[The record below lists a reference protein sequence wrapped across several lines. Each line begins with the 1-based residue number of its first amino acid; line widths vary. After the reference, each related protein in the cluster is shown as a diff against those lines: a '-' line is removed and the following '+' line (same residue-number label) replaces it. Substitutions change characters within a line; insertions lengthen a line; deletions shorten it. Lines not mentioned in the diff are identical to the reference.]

1 MFGPQSIGADHELRG
16 WRTGGGRSGL
26 ETSSYKGSAMLSP
39 RQARIYG
46 LLSRLVSDG
55 AAEFFRDACALMA
68 EEPPRITATHQ
79 VAHALREVESALRA
93 VLEAHKSKNHHER
106 ILSVLQALDVP
117 SDDPNAELWLGLSG
131 EGNPRGLAAR
141 AHRAGLEAPRPLDA
155 EFREFFHNMES
166 MLDRM
171 LERFRDR
178 YVHVFR
184 RLDELLTSAS
194 PKSKDAER
202 FRQKFPANQVT
213 RQYFFT
219 RASVAWLRP
228 LREAGFFTSPPPPQ
242 VNEDESVSFLRWP
255 ESEYLVRVVSSDP
268 NGVLAAALSIPHSDN
283 SYVTWNLVQ
292 VASALPP
299 EAGAQL
305 VPQIIS
311 SITGPYGVIAARDV
325 GTLVVRLARASLV
338 DSAMALAR
346 ALLKDA
352 PTRSRDSGSIR
363 DHDYVVVVRES
374 MPTLVTAAGRPAFAL
389 LVELLDDAIRVDA
402 SPRGI
407 EDGYDGSLMWRT
419 AIERDDSYSR
429 DDPKNALVDAIRA
442 SAIQL
447 IKTGTMTV
455 AEVVDELDPYRWLI
469 LRRLILDL
477 LKSYGAAAPSLVGQ
491 YLTDA
496 TVARNDRLDR
506 EFLLLAN
513 AAQTWLANRDRQRLM
528 ALIAEGPDTDSWSA
542 QYTRYN
548 NQAPPASRVRRYV
561 ETWQRD
567 RFAAIEQILPSD
579 LRARYR
585 ILVAEHGDAS
595 DPTVPPPVV
604 VVWDEESPV
613 GVDDLAAM
621 PTHSLV
627 EFLRTWQPPKDWRQR
642 DRSSLAGVLNS
653 AIQQDAPQRS
663 ADASKFIGLAPDYI
677 TPVMD
682 GLWQAAEK
690 RAELDWAAL
699 LPLCSWVN
707 EQAEAELAQ
716 GAVSRSAR
724 AWHRPRLALLGLL
737 ITGLNDQAPP
747 LTADHDG
754 TVWSMISSACQDPDP
769 TPDDETVN
777 DRPGLLE
784 ALTLDAVRPVAI
796 RAAVAYGL
804 QMRQQDPEA
813 NIRAVLSILGDH
825 LDTTADPSWAV
836 HATYGSL
843 FQILIAL
850 DPAWARTHLLAIF
863 PSDPAQQPYWRAAW
877 NAHLEQQ
884 NLTDETWQLLR
895 SQYARAVD
903 ELDSNVKDK
912 WALAKAQYL
921 GHHLARRYWF
931 GKLTLDEPDRL
942 LKRFYERAPVEVA
955 AQIIA
960 TAGRTLRKKGS
971 AEAALIERLVA
982 LWNYRVNAVDQGADP
997 RELADFDQ
1005 WFISG
1010 AFDEAWALQQLLIV
1024 VKRVPDMDLD
1034 PQVLHQMSMLA
1045 PTHTL
1050 LCLAIL
1056 DQWLENEPNYWALSR
1071 RTEYLRAIIHTGST
1085 SDPEAA
1091 SLARKI
1097 TSMLALRGLHLD
1109 GG

>member
-1 MFGPQSIGADHELRG
+1 
-16 WRTGGGRSGL
+16 L
-26 ETSSYKGSAMLSP
+26 ETSSDRDYAMLSP

-46 LLSRLVSDG
+46 LLGRLVSDG
-55 AAEFFRDACALMA
+55 AAEFFRDACGLMA
-68 EEPPRITATHQ
+68 EEPSRITATHQ
-79 VAHALREVESALRA
+79 VAHALREVESALRD
-93 VLEAHKSKNHHER
+93 VLEPDESKEHREE
-106 ILSVLQALDVP
+106 ILSVLRALDIP
-117 SDDPNAELWLGLSG
+117 SDDPDAEFWLGLSG
-131 EGNPRGLAAR
+131 KGNARGLAAR

-155 EFREFFHNMES
+155 EFRAFFRDMES

-178 YVHVFR
+178 YVDVFR
-184 RLDELLTSAS
+184 RLDELLASAR
-194 PKSKDAER
+194 PKRQDAVR
-202 FRQKFPANQVT
+202 LQQKFPANQVT
-213 RQYFFT
+213 RQYFFA
-219 RASVAWLRP
+219 RASAAWLRP
-228 LREAGFFTSPPPPQ
+228 LHETGFFTSPPSPQ
-242 VNEDESVSFLRWP
+242 VNEDQSVSLLRWP

-268 NGVLAAALSIPHSDN
+268 NGALAAALSIPRSDN

-292 VASALPP
+292 VALALPP
-299 EAGAQL
+299 EASVQL

-311 SITGPYGVIAARDV
+311 SITGPYGVIAVRDV
-325 GTLVVRLARASLV
+325 GALVVRLAQGGLV

-352 PTRSRDSGSIR
+352 PTRRRGGGSVR

-374 MPTLVTAAGRPAFAL
+374 MLTLVAAAGRPAFAL
-389 LVELLDDAIRVDA
+389 LVGLLDDAIMVDA

-407 EDGYDGSLMWRT
+407 EDGYDGSRMWRT

-429 DDPKNALVDAIRA
+429 DDPKNALVDAIRTG
-442 SAIQL
+442 AIQL
-447 IKTGTMTV
+447 IEAGAMTV
-455 AEVVDELDPYRWLI
+455 AEVVEELESYRWLI
-469 LRRLILDL
+469 IRRLILDL
-477 LKSYGAAAPSLVGQ
+477 LKSYGAGAPSLVGR

-496 TVARNDRLDR
+496 AVARDDRLDR
-506 EFLLLAN
+506 EFLLLAS
-513 AAQTWLANRDRQRLM
+513 AAQIWLANRDRQRLL
-528 ALIAEGPDTDSWSA
+528 ALITEGPDIDSWSA
-542 QYTRYN
+542 QYTRYRN
-548 NQAPPASRVRRYV
+548 EAPTASRVRRYV

-567 RFAAIEQILPSD
+567 RFAAIEQILPPD
-579 LRARYR
+579 LRAQYR
-585 ILVAEHGDAS
+585 ILVVEHGEAPDQ
-595 DPTVPPPVV
+595 TVPPAPVV
-604 VVWDEESPV
+604 EVWDEESPV

-627 EFLRTWQPPKDWRQR
+627 EFLRSWQPPKDWRQQ
-642 DRSSLAGVLNS
+642 DQTSLAGVLNS

-663 ADASKFIGLAPDYI
+663 ADASKFIGLVPDYI
-677 TPVMD
+677 TPVID

-707 EQAEAELAQ
+707 EQAEADLMK
-716 GAVSRSAR
+716 GAVSRGAR
-724 AWHRPRLALLGLL
+724 AWRRPRLALLGLL

-754 TVWSMISSACQDPDP
+754 TVWSIISSACQDPDP

-777 DRPGLLE
+777 DRPGALE

-804 QMRQQDPEA
+804 QMRQQDPEGD
-813 NIRAVLSILGDH
+813 IRAVLSVLEDH

-836 HATYGSL
+836 HATYGGL
-843 FQILIAL
+843 FQILVAL
-850 DPAWARTHLLAIF
+850 DPAWARRHLPAIF
-863 PSDPAQQPYWRAAW
+863 PSDPAQYPYWRAAW

-884 NLTDETWQLLR
+884 NLTDQAWQLLR

-903 ELDSNVKDK
+903 ELDSNVKDE

-921 GHHLARRYWF
+921 GHHLVGRYWV
-931 GKLTLDEPDRL
+931 GELALDEPDRL

-960 TAGRTLRKKGS
+960 TAGRSLRKERPAKT
-971 AEAALIERLVA
+971 ALIQRLVA
-982 LWNYRVNAVDQGADP
+982 LWNYRVDAVDQGADS

-1005 WFISG
+1005 WFVSG

-1034 PQVLHQMSMLA
+1034 PQVLHQMTMLA

-1050 LCLAIL
+1050 ICLAIL

-1071 RTEYLRAIIHTGST
+1071 RKEHLGAIIDAART
-1085 SDPEAA
+1085 SGVEAA

-1097 TSMLALRGLHLD
+1097 ASVLALRGIHLD
-1109 GG
+1109 DD